1 MRYLKL
7 ITPPLH
13 PHPSPPFQK
22 YATAVCWIISSTYYC
37 VYFTWLGKHVDRS
50 CCNHHHHHTV
60 LFTNHIPG
68 LAVSFE
74 VGALLRGF
82 EVRVCGW
89 VVVEVVVG
97 RREGLRGWELV
108 LSQTL
113 GWINK
118 PGNIKSPFPL
128 HLWTCALDY
137 VNIHHDIWTELA
149 LTQRYTLRPLFLL
162 CNSRVYPQACLRGVQ
177 RIRNKSSTDCYMFF
191 I

>member
-1 MRYLKL
+1 MW
-7 ITPPLH
+7 IEVV
-13 PHPSPPFQK
+13 
-22 YATAVCWIISSTYYC
+22 ATT
-37 VYFTWLGKHVDRS
+37 TTT
-50 CCNHHHHHTV
+50 TV

-74 VGALLRGF
+74 VGALLGGF

-137 VNIHHDIWTELA
+137 VNIHHDIWTQRA
-149 LTQRYTLRPLFLL
+149 LTQRYTLRLLFLL

-177 RIRNKSSTDCYMFF
+177 RIRNKSSTDYYMFF